1 LINPTTTIV
10 TSTLTQPAGGFSKR
24 EASLWTSINGIKAL
38 ALPTAPAVSVAQRRD
53 IPQPSVLSK
62 YPASIVTAACSLAAS
77 PVTKTRT
84 VTSLRTSTVSTV
96 FTTEITSTTTANTA
110 TVAGSTLIYI
120 ISDVTNVQTVTT
132 SPTATVTTTLVNTQ
146 TITESPTITLTSE
159 VDVTATSIEV
169 PTITVT
175 TITTTTAA
183 PVCTV
188 TSYKFQVLG
197 GSYNGQYLAAGTPDT
212 NWISYGYVQA
222 RAGISDASTFR
233 LRSDGRVYDSTNVY
247 GWVSNADE
255 LYYVLDMTDRSQA
268 TYGSGAVQFLTCSIE
283 VSSAVVGVSGAT
295 GALICRRGSDGSAT
309 NLVTCSDTDNNL
321 LQSTSLQ
328 SGCTALLIA
337 AIPAGTVN
345 C

>member
-1 LINPTTTIV
+1 V

-110 TVAGSTLIYI
+110 TVTGSTLIYI

-132 SPTATVTTTLVNTQ
+132 SPAATVTTTLVNTQ

-183 PVCTV
+183 PACTV

-197 GSYNGQYLAAGTPDT
+197 GSYNGQYLAGDSPDP
-212 NWISYGYVQA
+212 NLISYGFIKA
-222 RAGISDASTFR
+222 RASVSDASTFR
-233 LRSDGRVYDSTNVY
+233 LHSDGRVYDSADVY
-247 GWVSNADE
+247 GWVSRSTN

-268 TYGSGAVQFLTCSIE
+268 TYGIGYLQCSIQAT
-283 VSSAVVGVSGAT
+283 SAVAGVNGAT
-295 GALICRRGSDGSAT
+295 GALICRMGSDGSAT
-309 NLVTCSDTDNNL
+309 NLVTCASSANNL
-321 LQSTSLQ
+321 MQTKNVDDQCSSLV
-328 SGCTALLIA
+328 IA
-337 AIPAGTVN
+337 AIPVDNAN